1 MALLQTLPKIPDRF
15 FDLADLTLSA
25 VFKQAGKARRID
37 FVADQ
42 YPSVS
47 IKNIEREKQG
57 RSGQLAVQI
66 RSPLQ
71 LCLQKWTK
79 FLANGLNKSNL
90 MEFLAN
96 GLNKSNLMEFLAD
109 RWGTDQC
116 FPKKIGERKLFV
128 TYGESCSKIS
138 IDTQGSISSSIV
150 LELSSNQEEADTRM
164 FLHYLHF

>member
-1 MALLQTLPKIPDRF
+1 MALLQTLPRIPDRF
-15 FDLADLTLSA
+15 VDLADLTLSA

-66 RSPLQ
+66 R
-71 LCLQKWTK
+71 
-79 FLANGLNKSNL
+79 
-90 MEFLAN
+90 
-96 GLNKSNLMEFLAD
+96 
-109 RWGTDQC
+109 
-116 FPKKIGERKLFV
+116 
-128 TYGESCSKIS
+128 

-150 LELSSNQEEADTRM
+150 LERSSNQEEANTRM

>member
-1 MALLQTLPKIPDRF
+1 MALLQTLPRIPDRF
-15 FDLADLTLSA
+15 VDLADLTLSA
-25 VFKQAGKARRID
+25 VFKQAGKARRMD

-66 RSPLQ
+66 KSPPQ
-71 LCLQKWTK
+71 LCLQQWTK
-79 FLANGLNKSNL
+79 FLANGLNKN
-90 MEFLAN
+90 
-96 GLNKSNLMEFLAD
+96 NLMEFLAD